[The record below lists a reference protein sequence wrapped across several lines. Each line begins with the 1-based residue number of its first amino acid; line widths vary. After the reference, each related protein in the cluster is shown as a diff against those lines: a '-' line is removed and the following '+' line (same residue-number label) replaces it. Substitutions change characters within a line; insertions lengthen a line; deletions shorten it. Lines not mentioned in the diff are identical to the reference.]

1 MNNNTVKHIMAY
13 FMTLL
18 LCALSAVASA
28 QQITGVVVDA
38 DTGDSISF
46 ASITY
51 RGHHYAVVSDG
62 WGQFSIDRRIGW
74 NLTFSAVGYKPKTY
88 AVTDRTLKHLV
99 VKLKADSKNL
109 DEVVVKAKK
118 SKYSR
123 KDNPAVELMR
133 RVIAAKQQTKLEN
146 KDFFQYRNYEKM
158 TIALNDISEKQ
169 LTEGAYAKKQW
180 LKEQLEVNPMTGKNV
195 LPVITNEKV
204 FHRYYRKEPEKERI
218 YIDAEHS
225 KGVNDL
231 IKEGKAAV
239 RLLNCHETWYGMT
252 YKEDL
257 QTVKDAIRSMQENGI
272 YPETLLD

>member
-1 MNNNTVKHIMAY
+1 MVTSIRRMFFAI
-13 FMTLL
+13 L
-18 LCALSAVASA
+18 LCLTAFVAQA

-46 ASITY
+46 ASVTY
-51 RGHHYAVVSDG
+51 RGHHIAVVSDG
-62 WGQFSIDRRIGW
+62 FGQFSIGRHIGW

-88 AVTDRTLKHLV
+88 AVTDRTLKHLI
-99 VKLKADSKNL
+99 VKLKPDSKNL

-158 TIALNDISEKQ
+158 TISLNEISQEQ
-169 LTEGAYAKKQW
+169 LTTGAYAKKEW
-180 LKEQLEVNPMTGKNV
+180 LKNQLEINPVTGKAV

-204 FHRYYRKEPEKERI
+204 FHRYYRKSPE
-218 YIDAEHS
+218 
-225 KGVNDL
+225 
-231 IKEGKAAV
+231 
-239 RLLNCHETWYGMT
+239 
-252 YKEDL
+252 
-257 QTVKDAIRSMQENGI
+257 
-272 YPETLLD
+272 